1 MGDNMQKIFYTGA
14 CSGIAARVI
23 EKIKN
28 DYFIYVTVHTENELK
43 RVKEKYKNEKNIK
56 CFKLDITNN
65 LDLEQVNNL
74 DIYILINNAAISNGG
89 SIINIDDNS
98 FKQVFITNVFG
109 TFKLT
114 QIVIQKMLK
123 KGSGKIINMSSIA
136 SIIPM
141 SFIGPYSASK
151 ASITNLSISLKKEV
165 KLINDKIKIVVIE
178 SGFYKT
184 GFNQYMFLNKY
195 NENFREYFDD
205 VIDKIRSKEVFI
217 ENYIELKNYKSI
229 VNKIVKAIKDNN
241 PKTIY
246 RAPFIEGMIA
256 KLYVIFKK

>member
-1 MGDNMQKIFYTGA
+1 MQKILYTGA

-56 CFKLDITNN
+56 CFKLDITDD
-65 LDLEQVNNL
+65 LDLEQIKKL
-74 DIYILINNAAISNGG
+74 DIDILINNAAISNSG
-89 SIINIDDNS
+89 SIINMELE
-98 FKQVFITNVFG
+98 KLEEVFITNVFG

-114 QIVIQKMLK
+114 QMIIQKMLK

-136 SIIPM
+136 SLIPM

-178 SGFYKT
+178 PGFYKT

-205 VIDKIRSKEVFI
+205 VIDKISSKEVFI

-229 VNKIVKAIKDNN
+229 VNKIVKAIKENN

-246 RAPFIEGMIA
+246 RAPFIEGIVA

>member
-1 MGDNMQKIFYTGA
+1 
-14 CSGIAARVI
+14 
-23 EKIKN
+23 
-28 DYFIYVTVHTENELK
+28 
-43 RVKEKYKNEKNIK
+43 
-56 CFKLDITNN
+56 
-65 LDLEQVNNL
+65 
-74 DIYILINNAAISNGG
+74 
-89 SIINIDDNS
+89 
-98 FKQVFITNVFG
+98 
-109 TFKLT
+109 
-114 QIVIQKMLK
+114 MLK

-178 SGFYKT
+178 PGFYKT